1 MFYKVDTELNSHG
14 DESMDDLP
22 LACLHTHAGV
32 SIRKGGG
39 GGGGLVEHC
48 PLQVEHEVVQDP
60 TGELPEV
67 LYDPCGYGLS
77 RVWCFGL

>member
-1 MFYKVDTELNSHG
+1 MFYNVDTELNSHG

-39 GGGGLVEHC
+39 GGVSRALSFTGGAR
-48 PLQVEHEVVQDP
+48 
-60 TGELPEV
+60 
-67 LYDPCGYGLS
+67 S
-77 RVWCFGL
+77 RSRSYWRTA